1 MTTTFDKFD
10 KAAEPAPANGTVA
23 PAAHPDRLWAR
34 HVVALVVVVALAAF
48 APSILPASQQAVA
61 VQVVIFAIMA
71 VGWNLMSGFGGM
83 FNFGNAAF
91 FGLGAYADA
100 YLLVEHNVS
109 PWIGMLVG
117 AVLAAILAALIGFL
131 TFRYRVSGAY
141 FALATFA
148 FAEILRLIAT
158 NTHLVNGSIGYNV
171 PLLEHSSWGML
182 QFPAGDHRYFWVGL
196 GLLALA
202 LLVTIAFLRSRSGQW
217 AMAVRDDEQAAGSLG
232 VNVLRYRLQ
241 TMALSGA
248 IVAIAGA
255 FYTQY
260 YLFVNPDL
268 AFGQSVSIQS
278 ILPAVVGGVGTIWG
292 PVIGACILGP
302 LDNATTSLLRSPPDF
317 LSFLAGRSGLDV
329 VIYAVLLILIVLL
342 LPKGIYGTIRDW
354 LRR

>member
-1 MTTTFDKFD
+1 MSMTFDKTEGPPTA
-10 KAAEPAPANGTVA
+10 AAERPAT
-23 PAAHPDRLWAR
+23 HPDRLWAK
-34 HVVALVVVVALAAF
+34 HLVALVAIVVLAAF
-48 APSILPASQQAVA
+48 APYVLPASQQAVA
-61 VQVVIFAIMA
+61 VQVLIFAIMG

-83 FNFGNAAF
+83 FNFGNAAY

-100 YLLVEHNVS
+100 YLLVEHGVS
-109 PWIGMLVG
+109 PWIGMVVG
-117 AVLAAILAALIGFL
+117 AVLAAVLAAVIGFL
-131 TFRYRVSGAY
+131 TYRYNVSGAY

-158 NTHLVNGSIGYNV
+158 KTDFVHRSIGFNV
-171 PLLEHSSWGML
+171 PLLPHSSWSKL
-182 QFPAGDHRYFWVGL
+182 QFPAGDHRYYWIGL

-217 AMAVRDDEQAAGSLG
+217 TLAIRDDEAAAGSLG

-241 TMALSGA
+241 AMALSGA
-248 IVAIAGA
+248 ITSVAGA

-268 AFGQSVSIQS
+268 AFGQSQSIQS

-302 LDNATTSLLRSPPDF
+302 LNNATATLLRNPPDF
-317 LSFLAGRSGLDV
+317 LMFLQGRSGLDV

-342 LPKGIYGTIRDW
+342 LPKGIYGSIRDW
-354 LRR
+354 IRR